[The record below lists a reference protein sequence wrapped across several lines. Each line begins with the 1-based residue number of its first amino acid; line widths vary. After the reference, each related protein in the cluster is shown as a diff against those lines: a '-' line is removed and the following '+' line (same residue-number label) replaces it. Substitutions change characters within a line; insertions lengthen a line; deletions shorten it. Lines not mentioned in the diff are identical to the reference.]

1 MALITTKAIVLSALK
16 YSDTSLIVKCFTLED
31 GVKSYMLKGVL
42 KVRRGKLK
50 AAHFQSLN
58 QLLITANHNN
68 KNALNS
74 IKEIQVIHPYE
85 NIHTSVIKQTIVLFL
100 SEVLSGIIQE
110 EEKNASLY
118 EYIEA
123 GLVWLDTHD
132 NIANFHLLFL
142 LNLSRYL
149 GFYPDVSEPEKKA
162 FNLLEGRFTDVEY
175 ERLTVIGNELVLFKR
190 LLGINFDA
198 IDTVLYNKNER
209 QIILRTIIQ
218 YFELHLEGFRKP
230 KSLDVLEI
238 VFS

>member
-1 MALITTKAIVLSALK
+1 MALVTTKAIVLSTLK

-42 KVRRGKLK
+42 KAKKGKLK

-68 KNALNS
+68 KSTLNS
-74 IKEIQVIHPYE
+74 IKEVQVAYPYE
-85 NIHTSVIKQTIVLFL
+85 NIYTSVIKQTIVMFL
-100 SEVLSGIIQE
+100 SEVLSNIIQE
-110 EEKNASLY
+110 EEKNEDLY

-123 GLVWLDTHD
+123 GLIWLDTHD
-132 NIANFHLLFL
+132 DIANFHLLFL

-149 GFYPDVSEPEKKA
+149 GFYPDVSNSNKKA

-175 ERLTVIGNELVLFKR
+175 EKLIVTGNELVLLKR

-198 IDTVLYNKNER
+198 INTVLYNKSER

-230 KSLDVLEI
+230 KSLDVLET